1 MALVTKLIAR
11 AMTDVTVFKSRV
23 LQ

>member
-11 AMTDVTVFKSRV
+11 AMTDVTVFTTRV

>member
-11 AMTDVTVFKSRV
+11 AMTYVTVFTTRV